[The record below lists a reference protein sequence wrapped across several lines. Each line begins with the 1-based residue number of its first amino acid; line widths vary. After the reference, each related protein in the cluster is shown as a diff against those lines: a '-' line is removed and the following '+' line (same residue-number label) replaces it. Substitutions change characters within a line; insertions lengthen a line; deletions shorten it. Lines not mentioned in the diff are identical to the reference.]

1 LRTGSIG
8 GDVNCRTPDQVS
20 DALSVEIFGQ
30 NWIAGAEVLYVNL
43 GSSDFNFNNGAR
55 NTIHEKLKCEV
66 PVPYITG

>member
-1 LRTGSIG
+1 M
-8 GDVNCRTPDQVS
+8 S

-55 NTIHEKLKCEV
+55 NTIHEMLKCEV

>member
-1 LRTGSIG
+1 M
-8 GDVNCRTPDQVS
+8 S